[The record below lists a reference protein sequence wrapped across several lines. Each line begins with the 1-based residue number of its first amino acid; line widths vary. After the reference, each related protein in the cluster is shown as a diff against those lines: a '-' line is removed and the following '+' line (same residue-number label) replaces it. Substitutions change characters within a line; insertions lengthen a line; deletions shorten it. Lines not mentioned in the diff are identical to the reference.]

1 VDLETGLHR
10 AVKMRAIEKGLTMKE
25 FIRGVLQDYVREHGS
40 RDPVYNH
47 GSRDH
52 DSVYNMDPGIKR
64 PNDDEK

>member
-1 VDLETGLHR
+1 MTRVCVDLETGLHR

-40 RDPVYNH
+40 RDPVYIT
-47 GSRDH
+47 
-52 DSVYNMDPGIKR
+52 MDPGIKG